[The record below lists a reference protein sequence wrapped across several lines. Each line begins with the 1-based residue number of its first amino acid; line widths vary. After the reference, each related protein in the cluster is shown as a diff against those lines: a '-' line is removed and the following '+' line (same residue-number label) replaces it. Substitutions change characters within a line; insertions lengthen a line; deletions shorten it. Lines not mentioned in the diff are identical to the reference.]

1 MFKTG
6 SPVTG
11 QYFIDRKTD
20 LPLFKYYID
29 NNQHIMIK
37 APRRFGKTSIV
48 KHLLEN
54 KEEYIFIYIDIRRVS
69 SLKSLANNIIDQAYQ
84 LSGIDSFINKAK
96 ESLFNLIKLVQKIKI
111 EDIAEITI
119 RYLENK
125 KIDEVEYFLH
135 SLDLVEKIA
144 LKRNINVKF
153 AFDEFQDIL
162 EITDNKILN
171 KIRSVIQHHQNV
183 TYIFLGSIETIMTKI
198 FASKSSPFFH
208 FAKVLDLPPLDIKE
222 VYEFAN
228 EFFAK
233 NDIVCPNLKKALLF
247 FKGHPDYT
255 MQFLQ
260 KIYINALAFNQKNIL
275 ALAAPN
281 KSNIEKFIISY
292 LKKENKTIS
301 GKALF
306 TLLENLDDN
315 YLQTENELLK
325 LINGVEK
332 NEIELD
338 DILNISYAQNSYS
351 VFDLL
356 NFILN
361 NNLGSALEI
370 LKKYFEHIPQGELIK
385 FYGLLHMQF
394 QKLLLFHYFRKNRYS
409 FAEAAKLA
417 DLRYFDQKR
426 IKSQKGNI
434 SFNKLLQK
442 YEILLEYESSIK
454 FGGQISFYQMENM
467 IIKIIEA

>member
-1 MFKTG
+1 VSNYFLDIITKKIIGYAMFKTG

-260 KIYINALAFNQKNIL
+260 KIYINALAFNQKNITDNILIQMIKETIEDNKAYIEELILKAKQRKHHLEVLTNL
-275 ALAAPN
+275 AKNQKIDLN
-281 KSNIEKFIISY
+281 TKMLYSIRVS
-292 LKKENKTIS
+292 
-301 GKALF
+301 
-306 TLLENLDDN
+306 LENMGL
-315 YLQTENELLK
+315 
-325 LINGVEK
+325 V
-332 NEIELD
+332 
-338 DILNISYAQNSYS
+338 
-351 VFDLL
+351 
-356 NFILN
+356 
-361 NNLGSALEI
+361 
-370 LKKYFEHIPQGELIK
+370 KKI
-385 FYGLLHMQF
+385 
-394 QKLLLFHYFRKNRYS
+394 
-409 FAEAAKLA
+409 
-417 DLRYFDQKR
+417 D
-426 IKSQKGNI
+426 KG
-434 SFNKLLQK
+434 K
-442 YEILLEYESSIK
+442 YKIVDILLEVYLRFDKPEMIEIDIK
-454 FGGQISFYQMENM
+454 QI
-467 IIKIIEA
+467 